1 MKNELN
7 NNTTT
12 KKTYKK
18 PQLRQ
23 VQLRPDEAVLG
34 NCKTG
39 SGAGGLS
46 GGTCVNGVLNCNTI
60 GS

>member
-1 MKNELN
+1 MKSELN
-7 NNTTT
+7 KTNNT
-12 KKTYKK
+12 KKTYQK

-23 VQLRPDEAVLG
+23 VRLRPEEAVLG

-46 GGTCVNGVLNCNTI
+46 GGTCVNGVLNCNNI

>member
-1 MKNELN
+1 MN
-7 NNTTT
+7 NQSNKSSQT
-12 KKTYKK
+12 KKNYQK

-23 VQLRPDEAVLG
+23 VRLKPDEAVLG

-39 SGAGGLS
+39 GGGGGLS
-46 GGTCVNGVLNCNTI
+46 GGTCVNGVLNCNSI